1 MQATKYVIDIA
12 SRNPVVI
19 GPETVAWSAEHLA
32 EQRGVHYLLVVDSYA
47 LQGVVCL
54 CDLSLAS
61 ASAPVKSCM
70 HPLPTTVDDQATAME
85 AAELMS
91 HCQIGCLPVVDWSG
105 GLRGIVTRHDLKRA
119 GILDE
124 DVRTCASCGSTHG
137 LTDVS
142 GEGDIQLCFRC
153 GERQAPATPDVLESP
168 VGPARAPSC

>member
-1 MQATKYVIDIA
+1 MQPTKYVIDIA

-19 GPETVAWSAEHLA
+19 GPETAAWAAEHLA

-61 ASAPVKSCM
+61 ASAPVSTCM
-70 HPLPTTVDDQATAME
+70 HRWPTTVDDQATATE

-105 GLRGIVTRHDLKRA
+105 GLRGVVTRHDLRTA
-119 GILDE
+119 GVLNGDE
-124 DVRTCASCGSTHG
+124 VATCSSCGSTHG
-137 LTDVS
+137 LLELDE
-142 GEGDIQLCFRC
+142 GESLQLCFRC
-153 GERQAPATPDVLESP
+153 SADFEARNRTPLESGLSP
-168 VGPARAPSC
+168 D